1 MKTNFFLMLTLFFL
15 STAAMASVSLKEA
28 FYAAR
33 NNMESIKRSD
43 AVITQSEELK
53 VRARAAALPTI
64 SGVGSYN
71 WIDKPDAAG
80 SSPFLLTKQYSAAL
94 RLNQPIIRGG
104 LVAAYQLS
112 KDNIIL
118 SKFQKDATEINLYQL
133 VISSYY
139 NLYIAQVDVKN
150 LAEFMKL
157 SRDRVRELSERTK
170 IGRSRRGELIEAEAQ
185 FSSAESQHKQGLIAL
200 QQAEKNFEFYT
211 RMQPGEIGTLSDV
224 PKITGQLAEFV
235 NKVKGRADILA
246 AQQQVQV
253 ADRQVAIAKGGHY
266 PSLDLTSNYYFTRTG
281 ILATSDWDVGLALVI
296 PLFQG
301 GGVNAAV
308 KESVEG
314 KRIAELNSSETL
326 RAAERDMAISYQNY
340 LQVQEQ
346 LNYVKN
352 AMTKF
357 EEAYRLNRRDYQNGL
372 VTNLDVLQSLSYY
385 IDSKRTYNSLFA
397 MAHMNYKNL
406 EAQAGVL
413 P

>member
-1 MKTNFFLMLTLFFL
+1 MLTLFFL
-15 STAAMASVSLKEA
+15 SVPVFGAVGLKEA
-28 FYAAR
+28 FQAAK
-33 NNMESIKRSD
+33 NNMESIKRSE
-43 AVITQSEELK
+43 AVVNQSEELK

-64 SGVGSYN
+64 SGVGSYS

-80 SSPFLLTKQYSAAL
+80 TNPFLLTKQYSAAL
-94 RLNQPIIRGG
+94 RLSQPIIRGG
-104 LVAAYQLS
+104 LIAAYQLS
-112 KDNIIL
+112 KDNILL

-139 NLYIAQVDVKN
+139 NLHIAQVDVKN
-150 LAEFMKL
+150 LEEFMKL
-157 SRDRVRELSERTK
+157 SRERVKELTERTK

-185 FSSAESQHKQGLIAL
+185 FLSAESQHKQGLITL
-200 QQAEKNFEFYT
+200 EQARKVFEFYT
-211 RMQPGEIGTLSDV
+211 KMQAVEIGTLSDV
-224 PKITGQLAEFV
+224 PKVSGSLEEFV
-235 NKVKGRADILA
+235 NKVRGRPDILA
-246 AQQQVQV
+246 AQQQIRI
-253 ADRQVAIAKGGHY
+253 AERQVSIAKGGHY
-266 PSLDLTSNYYFTRTG
+266 PSLDLTSNYYLTRTG
-281 ILATSDWDVGLALVI
+281 ILATSDWDVGLAVVV

-314 KRIAELNSSETL
+314 KRIAELTSSETL
-326 RAAERDMAISYQNY
+326 RTAERDMAISYQNY
-340 LQVQEQ
+340 KQTVEQ
-346 LNYVKN
+346 LGFVKN
-352 AMTKF
+352 AMIRF
-357 EEAYRLNRRDYQNGL
+357 EEAYKLNRRDYQNGL